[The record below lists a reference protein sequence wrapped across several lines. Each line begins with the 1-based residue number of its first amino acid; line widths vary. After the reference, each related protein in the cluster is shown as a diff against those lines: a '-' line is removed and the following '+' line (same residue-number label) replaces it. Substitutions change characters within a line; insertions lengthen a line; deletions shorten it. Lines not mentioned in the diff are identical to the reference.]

1 MTARIAYLAD
11 LTDGSGPAST
21 DSGGHGVLRPRRRL
35 FSPAGSAD
43 ADLGFEQAVAVR
55 TGGDALSAH
64 ATAGPAEW
72 ETLEQPE
79 PEDWRRGPV
88 NPSMGQGVLGSRP
101 AANAA
106 DEPEH
111 GGADPAHGG
120 AGSGRDSAG
129 PAYGDTGFPQ
139 GGADPAY
146 GAGPAHGGAGFPRG
160 GAGAAYGAGEPAR
173 GSTQAADGGAQ
184 PATPS
189 GPAAIPPGQPD
200 RRAAAASARESSGEP
215 SRPAGPDPWETQ
227 AHPGTRGQ
235 AARTVGSL
243 EPSRAHV
250 TAGLPEHVAHAAD
263 DSQGRTAGRSTSAS
277 VTDPVRETGPGNSPR
292 MSAASDRRG
301 SQREARAYPHDA
313 GTATRVSADTGS
325 EPPGGHETPPAHT
338 WYGQHGTGVPDPAP
352 RATARVAAA
361 HATVSG
367 RADGQPAEP
376 ANNRAREP
384 LPAARLPALQD
395 TRFPADRRPASQAA
409 GRAETPTLSIG
420 TIEVTLL
427 APPADPVP
435 ASTFHREPRQ
445 PPRRLSRGLG
455 PRFGQGQT

>member
-1 MTARIAYLAD
+1 MTARIAYLAA

-21 DSGGHGVLRPRRRL
+21 DRGGRDLLRPRRRL
-35 FSPAGSAD
+35 FPPDGLAD
-43 ADLGFEQAVAVR
+43 ADLGFEQAIAVR
-55 TGGDALSAH
+55 TGGDAVSAH
-64 ATAGPAEW
+64 ATAGRADW
-72 ETLEQPE
+72 ETPDQPG
-79 PEDWRRGPV
+79 PEDWRRGPG
-88 NPSMGQGVLGSRP
+88 NPSGQGVGDSRS
-101 AANAA
+101 AA
-106 DEPEH
+106 DAAGDAEY
-111 GGADPAHGG
+111 GG
-120 AGSGRDSAG
+120 AGSVRGSADPPHGSG
-129 PAYGDTGFPQ
+129 PAYGSAGSVR
-139 GGADPAY
+139 GGADSVHSGGLAY
-146 GAGPAHGGAGFPRG
+146 GGTGFPRG
-160 GAGAAYGAGEPAR
+160 GAGAAYGVGEPAR
-173 GSTQAADGGAQ
+173 GGTQPADGGVQ
-184 PATPS
+184 PATPGGS
-189 GPAAIPPGQPD
+189 AAIPPGQPD
-200 RRAAAASARESSGEP
+200 RRAAAASAREASGEP
-215 SRPAGPDPWETQ
+215 SKPAGPDPWETQ

-235 AARTVGSL
+235 AVRTVGSL
-243 EPSRAHV
+243 EPSRARM

-263 DSQGRTAGRSTSAS
+263 DSHGWTAGRSTSAS

-292 MSAASDRRG
+292 MTAGSDRRG
-301 SQREARAYPHDA
+301 SQREALAYPRDA

-338 WYGQHGTGVPDPAP
+338 WYGQHGTGVPDPA
-352 RATARVAAA
+352 RQAAARVVAA

-367 RADGQPAEP
+367 QPGEPPAEP

-384 LPAARLPALQD
+384 LPAARLPALQE
-395 TRFPADRRPASQAA
+395 TRFPADRRPAGQAA